1 MGMRQGNAMP
11 APPEGEGWRASLELG
26 LRLREGRTVLVQNRH
41 QGPLMVQRPFYPEG
55 EQGCH
60 LYILHPPGGVVAGDM
75 LRVSVGLEAGA
86 RALLT
91 TPAAGKVY
99 RSHGPR
105 SLVEQS
111 LAVASGAVLEW
122 LPLETIVYDQARAH
136 LRTRVDLEAGAGF
149 LGWEMVC
156 LGLPAAG
163 QAFRAGQVRQDLEVW
178 REDQPLLLERG
189 RYQGGSPALAAPWG
203 LGGAL
208 VSGTLLATSGEP
220 GLLARVRSAVVGLGL
235 PGHFAA
241 TLVSGLLVC
250 RYLGWEAEAARA
262 FFRRA
267 WEALRPAVAG
277 QPARPPRVWG
287 L

>member
-1 MGMRQGNAMP
+1 MRPGEAMP
-11 APPEGEGWRASLELG
+11 AVPEGEGWRASLELG
-26 LRLREGRTVLVQNRH
+26 LRQRQGRTILCQNRH
-41 QGPLMVQRPFYPEG
+41 HGPLMVQRPFYPQG
-55 EQGCH
+55 ERGCH

-75 LRVSVGLEAGA
+75 LRVSVTLEAEA

-105 SLVEQS
+105 SLVEQA
-111 LAVASGAVLEW
+111 LAVAPGALLEW

-136 LRTRVDLEAGAGF
+136 LRTCVDLAPGAAF
-149 LGWEMVC
+149 LGWEITC

-178 REDQPLLLERG
+178 QEGRPLLLERG
-189 RYQGGSPALAAPWG
+189 RYQGGSPALIAPWG

-208 VSGTLLATSGEP
+208 VSGTMLATGASAELLA
-220 GLLARVRSAVVGLGL
+220 LVRSAVAGLGL
-235 PGHFAA
+235 PGLFAA
-241 TLVSGLLVC
+241 TMVSGLLVC
-250 RYLGWEAEAARA
+250 RYLGWEAEAARGH
-262 FFRRA
+262 FLRA
-267 WEALRPAVAG
+267 WEVARPAVAG
-277 QPARPPRVWG
+277 QAARPPRVWG